1 MNIKKSFSY
10 IRIFNWYFKLLSFQK
25 ETCRSL
31 EVQVKHIRTQ
41 LVDLAGK
48 LRESKMQTDALND
61 KLQNKDKLFREN
73 LTNSDQNVKIF
84 FGLPGVFF

>member
-1 MNIKKSFSY
+1 M
-10 IRIFNWYFKLLSFQK
+10 
-25 ETCRSL
+25 
-31 EVQVKHIRTQ
+31 QVKHIRTQ
-41 LVDLAGK
+41 LVDIAGK

-84 FGLPGVFF
+84 LGLPGVFF

>member
-1 MNIKKSFSY
+1 M
-10 IRIFNWYFKLLSFQK
+10 
-25 ETCRSL
+25 
-31 EVQVKHIRTQ
+31 QVKHLRTQ

-73 LTNSDQNVKIF
+73 LLERLTNSDQNVNIF
-84 FGLPGVFF
+84 CGVAWCCFFNGSVQHSEDKCLKNEVLDTTVIEPG

>member
-1 MNIKKSFSY
+1 M
-10 IRIFNWYFKLLSFQK
+10 
-25 ETCRSL
+25 
-31 EVQVKHIRTQ
+31 QVKHIRTQ

-84 FGLPGVFF
+84 LGLPVVFF

>member
-1 MNIKKSFSY
+1 M
-10 IRIFNWYFKLLSFQK
+10 
-25 ETCRSL
+25 
-31 EVQVKHIRTQ
+31 QVKHIRTQ

-61 KLQNKDKLFREN
+61 KLQNKNKLFREN

-84 FGLPGVFF
+84 LGLPVVFF